1 MGDTVSSYI
10 MRTPDGG
17 PVEVW
22 IDRQTLP
29 DGRTCCTLIQQG
41 GEILGC
47 WWEKPPSKQRR
58 GSRSRYC
65 FGECWDDL
73 TMYQRDALSGI
84 RQSVLNNGK
93 RRSRKRMK
101 NSRWDELAEAIG
113 SESMLRGLIRVGA
126 IYEKDGWFYV
136 DRRFLFRG

>member
-1 MGDTVSSYI
+1 MGDTNSTYI
-10 MRTPDGG
+10 MQTPENGLI
-17 PVEVW
+17 EVW

-47 WWEKPPSKQRR
+47 WWEKAPQKQRR
-58 GSRSRYC
+58 GSTSRYC
-65 FGECWDDL
+65 LGQNWDDL
-73 TMYQRDALSGI
+73 TPTQRDALSGI
-84 RQSVLNNGK
+84 RRSVLNNGK
-93 RRSRKRMK
+93 IRSRKRMK
-101 NSRWDELAEAIG
+101 NSRWDELAEALG
-113 SESMLRGLIRVGA
+113 SEYMLRGLIKAGA